1 MRTRHR
7 PIRWFPSC
15 PCTWPIRYKSRV
27 DFSALTRT
35 ENAGLLKPQ
44 TCYAYPSLH
53 DTWREGS
60 RRWHMTKHLD
70 FIRLHVTQVAQHRG
84 WLGRGVV
91 VFRCRTTAGLRRGK
105 QSPNGICRSAERWV

>member
-53 DTWREGS
+53 DTWLDGS

-84 WLGRGVV
+84 WLGDSNQESSWG
-91 VFRCRTTAGLRRGK
+91 
-105 QSPNGICRSAERWV
+105 RSFSVSNDSGSSKRKAVSKRHLP

>member
-1 MRTRHR
+1 MRTQHR
-7 PIRWFPSC
+7 PVRLFPSC

-35 ENAGLLKPQ
+35 ENSGLLKPQ

-70 FIRLHVTQVAQHRG
+70 FTRLHVTQVAQPITRA
-84 WLGRGVV
+84 RGVV
-91 VFRCRTTAGLRRGK
+91 FFRCRTTAGLRRGK
-105 QSPNGICRSAERWV
+105 QSPNGICRSAEGWV